1 MINNKELNNN
11 KPISQEL
18 SSAVKSFRKINR
30 VKFLYI
36 NNELLLKAFPSDT
49 IASVMGGFDI
59 TSDNKIELNA
69 FLPLFDQITEHCNKR
84 IRNLKRIKCEPK
96 GIHLPKNA
104 NIPLELVLK
113 IVNGG
118 ILFEKLP
125 CDVQEQLVL
134 ENLTKDDCIK
144 PQEGD
149 KLDWLNFMIPDGKIF
164 PYTILTGGEL
174 NRIGF
179 PVGLYTKGNEDVSYK
194 SIKNIFYK
202 DPISGKVVKGIYFEV
217 YEGPGP
223 LGEGGINGVI
233 VESNKPVIII
243 NTDKSE
249 AYFLNVNEST
259 KGLGG
264 IDLLPE
270 KLQVVG

>member
-1 MINNKELNNN
+1 
-11 KPISQEL
+11 
-18 SSAVKSFRKINR
+18 

-36 NNELLLKAFPSDT
+36 NNELLLRAFPSDT
-49 IASVMGGFDI
+49 ITNVVNDFDI
-59 TSDNKIELNA
+59 KNDNKVELNSL
-69 FLPLFDQITEHCNKR
+69 LPSFEQITEHCNEK
-84 IRNLKRIKCEPK
+84 IRDLKRIKCEPK
-96 GIHLPKNA
+96 GIHIPKGS
-104 NIPLELVLK
+104 NIPLELVQK
-113 IVNGG
+113 ISDGE

-134 ENLTKDDCIK
+134 ETLTKDDCIK

-149 KLDWLNFMIPDGKIF
+149 KLDWLNFMIPDGKVF
-164 PYTILTGGEL
+164 PYTILPGGEL

-179 PVGLYTKGNEDVSYK
+179 PVGLYTKGNEDVSYR